1 MILFL
6 KIFLAHLIGDFC
18 FQPDGWV
25 KDKEA
30 KKHKS
35 GKLYLHILVHS
46 LSLAVLLG
54 FDTSYWKAFI
64 IIIGTHLIIDVLK
77 LNLQKKVDAKLLFF
91 IDQGLHISIIA
102 GVAHVYE
109 PFGIAVDLWSAQMLL
124 LAICTLFVSY
134 VAAIMIKVLLSTW
147 TPHTEEK
154 EDESLAKAG
163 RFIGILERLFVFIFI
178 ITHHWEGVGFLLAAK
193 SIFRFGDLKES
204 KDRKLTEYILI
215 GTLLSFGIAVL
226 TGLLFEYLKPIMA
239 NI

>member
-6 KIFLAHLIGDFC
+6 QLFLAHLIGDFC
-18 FQPDGWV
+18 LQPGSWV

-35 GKLYLHILVHS
+35 GKLYLHIGVHS
-46 LSLAVLLG
+46 LVMAALLG
-54 FDTSYWKAFI
+54 YNILYWKGFI
-64 IIIGTHLIIDVLK
+64 IIIVSHFFIDLLK
-77 LNLQKKVDAKLLFF
+77 INLRKKINIRLLFF
-91 IDQGLHISIIA
+91 VDQLLHITIITA
-102 GVAHVYE
+102 VVYAYQ
-109 PFGIAVDLWSAQMLL
+109 PFILINIINTRGLLFITCLL
-124 LAICTLFVSY
+124 LVSY
-134 VAAIMIKVLLSTW
+134 VTAVIIKITLSTW

-154 EDESLAKAG
+154 EDESLARAG

-226 TGLLFEYLKPIMA
+226 IGLLFEYLVVLLGI
-239 NI
+239 

>member
-6 KIFLAHLIGDFC
+6 QLFLAHLIGDFC
-18 FQPDGWV
+18 LQPSGWV

-35 GKLYLHILVHS
+35 GKLYLHIGVHS
-46 LSLAVLLG
+46 VVMAALLG
-54 FDTSYWKAFI
+54 FNILYWKGFI
-64 IIIGTHLIIDVLK
+64 IIIVSHFIIDLLKINLDKK
-77 LNLQKKVDAKLLFF
+77 LNIRVLFF
-91 IDQGLHISIIA
+91 IDQLLHTAIIA
-102 GVAHVYE
+102 AIVYAYQ
-109 PFGIAVDLWSAQMLL
+109 PFILINFINTRGLLFITCLL
-124 LAICTLFVSY
+124 LVSY
-134 VAAIMIKVLLSTW
+134 VTAVIIKIILSTW

-154 EDESLAKAG
+154 EDESLARAG

-226 TGLLFEYLKPIMA
+226 VGLLFEYLMGLLEI
-239 NI
+239 

>member
-6 KIFLAHLIGDFC
+6 QLFVAHLIGDFC
-18 FQPDGWV
+18 LQPSSWV

-35 GKLYLHILVHS
+35 GKLYLHIGVHS
-46 LSLAVLLG
+46 VVMAALLG
-54 FDTSYWKAFI
+54 FNILYWKGFI
-64 IIIGTHLIIDVLK
+64 IIIVSH
-77 LNLQKKVDAKLLFF
+77 FF
-91 IDQGLHISIIA
+91 IDLLKINLDKKLNIRVLFFVDQLLHITIIA
-102 GVAHVYE
+102 GVVYNYQ
-109 PFGIAVDLWSAQMLL
+109 PFTLINLINSQNLL
-124 LAICTLFVSY
+124 FLTALVFVSY
-134 VAAIMIKVLLSTW
+134 VSAVIIKVALSTW

-154 EDESLAKAG
+154 EDESLARAG

-226 TGLLFEYLKPIMA
+226 IGLLFEYLVQLWGI
-239 NI
+239 